1 MNLLL
6 KKILFVLAIALFF
19 SSDLKAQL
27 YIDWQ
32 QCYGGLGID
41 EPAGFAS
48 TNDGFIIEGWSELG
62 SGMISCGTQ
71 GIKGTW
77 TIRIDENLNIVNQ
90 DCNQDCRY
98 HGIFNAKD
106 NDSEFYYFGKKGFP
120 STGNA
125 GLAIM
130 RGDGELNVIWERL
143 LGCEDHFFPYSLSGV
158 ATDDGGIVCTAIHG
172 EWACGDVSQYYGSS
186 DIWVVKLDKN
196 GNLEWETTIGTD
208 GSEGDAT
215 IATAKDGG
223 LYIVCDA
230 DNQFVSGSIESC
242 VHSGGYVDGILVKM
256 NANGEVE
263 WNRCYGGNKNDS
275 FSNVIELPDGYLFGG
290 HSSSSDGDLQSAGY
304 HPGHWYGQ
312 SWMPLTSDIWL
323 LRTDLDGNVL
333 WSKCYGG
340 TKDEQIVKV
349 FLNEDGGFT
358 VFGTAMSLDGD
369 SQSANNLKP
378 AWNLEIGNK
387 LWVFRTDSNGNLLW
401 ERAIGT
407 QTESHEY
414 LEDVI
419 KHSDREYTILGQ
431 ADSSGGEMP
440 CGDYDCTND
449 TAYLM
454 NSYSNYW
461 VLHVTDTVD
470 YTTLQVPERPQ
481 SQEETIQVYPNPC
494 NSTVRIVLPKKAS
507 IDKVQIYNAIGQLVN
522 TGKQENEI
530 NVKDLPEGVY
540 LLRITDEKGINYT
553 ERIIITK

>member
-1 MNLLL
+1 MKTTRILTLLALLL
-6 KKILFVLAIALFF
+6 VAGGTM
-19 SSDLKAQL
+19 KAQL
-27 YIDWQ
+27 RIDWQ
-32 QCYGGLGID
+32 QCYGGLGFD

-48 TNDGFIIEGWSELG
+48 TNNGFIIEGWSELG
-62 SGMISCGTQ
+62 SGMVSCGTQ

-77 TIRIDENLNIVNQ
+77 TIRIDENLNIINQ

-106 NDSEFYYFGKKGFP
+106 NDNEFYYFGKKGFP

-290 HSSSSDGDLQSAGY
+290 HSSSLDGDLQGAGY

-312 SWMPLTSDIWL
+312 PHMPLTSDIWL

-349 FLNEDGGFT
+349 FLTEDGGFT
-358 VFGTAMSLDGD
+358 VFGTTMSLDGD

-470 YTTLQVPERPQ
+470 YTTWQVPEWPRPLD
-481 SQEETIQVYPNPC
+481 EALLVYPNPT
-494 NSTVRIVLPKKAS
+494 NGTVTIGGLGVAEVKVYNVL
-507 IDKVQIYNAIGQLVN
+507 GQLVN
-522 TGKQENEI
+522 TVQGTNEI
-530 NVKDLPEGVY
+530 NISNLKQGVY
-540 LLRITDEKGINYT
+540 FVS
-553 ERIIITK
+553 IITENKERFIRKIVKN

>member
-1 MNLLL
+1 MKTIRIYALLALLL
-6 KKILFVLAIALFF
+6 VAGGNLQ
-19 SSDLKAQL
+19 AQL
-27 YIDWQ
+27 RIDWQ
-32 QCYGGLGID
+32 QCYGGLEFD

-48 TNDGFIIEGWSELG
+48 TNDGFIIEGWSDLG

-71 GIKGTW
+71 GINGTW

-90 DCNQDCRY
+90 ECNQDCRY

-106 NDSEFYYFGKKGFP
+106 NDNEYYYFGKKGFP
-120 STGNA
+120 ATGNA

-143 LGCEDHFFPYSLSGV
+143 LGCEDHFLPYSLSGV
-158 ATDDGGIVCTAIHG
+158 ATNDGGVVCTAMHG

-263 WNRCYGGNKNDS
+263 WNRCHGGNKKDS

-290 HSSSSDGDLQSAGY
+290 HSSSLDGDLQGAGY

-349 FLNEDGGFT
+349 FLNEDGGYT
-358 VFGTAMSLDGD
+358 VFGTTMSLDGD

-414 LEDVI
+414 LADVI
-419 KHSDREYTILGQ
+419 KQNDREYVLLAECG
-431 ADSSGGEMP
+431 SSGGEMP
-440 CGDYDCTND
+440 CGDYNCTND

-454 NSYSNYW
+454 NSYNNYW

-470 YTTLQVPERPQ
+470 YTTWQVPEWPRPLD
-481 SQEETIQVYPNPC
+481 EAILVYPNPT
-494 NSTVRIVLPKKAS
+494 NGTVTIGGLGVAEVKVYNVL
-507 IDKVQIYNAIGQLVN
+507 GQLVK
-522 TGKQENEI
+522 TVQGTNEI
-530 NVKDLPEGVY
+530 NISNLKQGVY
-540 LLRITDEKGINYT
+540 FVS
-553 ERIIITK
+553 IITENKERFIRKIVKN

>member
-1 MNLLL
+1 MKTTRILT
-6 KKILFVLAIALFF
+6 LFVLL
-19 SSDLKAQL
+19 LVTGGTMKAQL
-27 YIDWQ
+27 RIDWQ

-41 EPAGFAS
+41 EPAGFAIS
-48 TNDGFIIEGWSELG
+48 NDGLIIEGWSELG
-62 SGMISCGTQ
+62 RGMVSCGTQ

-77 TIRIDENLNIVNQ
+77 TIRIDENLNIINQ

-106 NDSEFYYFGKKGFP
+106 NDNEFYYFGKKGFP

-158 ATDDGGIVCTAIHG
+158 ATNDGGVVCTAIHG

-256 NANGEVE
+256 NTNGEVE

-290 HSSSSDGDLQSAGY
+290 HSSSSDGDLQGAGY

-312 SWMPLTSDIWL
+312 PHMPLTSDIWL

-358 VFGTAMSLDGD
+358 VFGTTMSLDGD

-414 LEDVI
+414 LKDVI
-419 KHSDREYTILGQ
+419 KHNDREYTILGQ

-470 YTTLQVPERPQ
+470 YTTLQVPEWPRPLD
-481 SQEETIQVYPNPC
+481 EAILVYPNPT
-494 NSTVRIVLPKKAS
+494 NGTVTIGGLGVAEVKVYNVL
-507 IDKVQIYNAIGQLVN
+507 GQLVK
-522 TGKQENEI
+522 TVQGTNEI
-530 NVKDLPEGVY
+530 NISNLKQGVY
-540 LLRITDEKGINYT
+540 FVS
-553 ERIIITK
+553 IITENKERFIRKIVKN

>member
-1 MNLLL
+1 MNMNMKATRIYTLLALLL
-6 KKILFVLAIALFF
+6 IAGGTM
-19 SSDLKAQL
+19 KAQL
-27 YIDWQ
+27 RIDWQ

-41 EPAGFAS
+41 EPAGFAIS
-48 TNDGFIIEGWSELG
+48 NDGLIIEGWSDLG

-77 TIRIDENLNIVNQ
+77 TIRIDENLNIINQ

-106 NDSEFYYFGKKGFP
+106 NDNEFYYFGKKGFP
-120 STGNA
+120 ATGNA

-143 LGCEDHFFPYSLSGV
+143 LGCEDHFLPYSLSGV
-158 ATDDGGIVCTAIHG
+158 ATDDGGVVCTAIHG

-256 NANGEVE
+256 NTNGEVE

-290 HSSSSDGDLQSAGY
+290 HSSSSDGDLQGAGY

-349 FLNEDGGFT
+349 FLNDDGGFT
-358 VFGTAMSLDGD
+358 VFGTTMSLDGD

-414 LEDVI
+414 LKDVI
-419 KHSDREYTILGQ
+419 KHNDREYTILGQ

-470 YTTLQVPERPQ
+470 YTTLQVPEWPRPLD
-481 SQEETIQVYPNPC
+481 EAILVYPNPT
-494 NSTVRIVLPKKAS
+494 NGTVTIGGLGVAEVKVYNVL
-507 IDKVQIYNAIGQLVN
+507 GQLVK
-522 TGKQENEI
+522 TVQGTNEI
-530 NVKDLPEGVY
+530 NISNLKQGVY
-540 LLRITDEKGINYT
+540 FVS
-553 ERIIITK
+553 IITENKERFIRKIVKN

>member
-1 MNLLL
+1 MKTTRILTLLALLL
-6 KKILFVLAIALFF
+6 VAGGTM
-19 SSDLKAQL
+19 KAQL
-27 YIDWQ
+27 RIDWQ
-32 QCYGGLGID
+32 QCYGGLEFD

-48 TNDGFIIEGWSELG
+48 TNDGFIIEGWSDLG

-71 GIKGTW
+71 GINGTW

-90 DCNQDCRY
+90 ECNQDCRY

-106 NDSEFYYFGKKGFP
+106 NDNEYYYFGKKGFP
-120 STGNA
+120 ATGNA

-143 LGCEDHFFPYSLSGV
+143 LGCEDHFLPYSLSGV

-275 FSNVIELPDGYLFGG
+275 FSNVIELPDGYLLGG
-290 HSSSSDGDLQSAGY
+290 ISSSSDGDLQGAGY
-304 HPGHWYGQ
+304 HHGHVYGQ
-312 SWMPLTSDIWL
+312 PHMPLTTDIWL
-323 LRTDLDGNVL
+323 LRTDLDGNGL

-340 TKDEQIVKV
+340 TKQEKIVKV
-349 FLNEDGGFT
+349 FLNDDGGFT
-358 VFGTAMSLDGD
+358 VFGTTESLDGD
-369 SQSANNLKP
+369 PQSANNLKP

-440 CGDYDCTND
+440 CGDYNCTND

-454 NSYSNYW
+454 NSYNNYW

-470 YTTLQVPERPQ
+470 YTTWQVPEWPRPLD
-481 SQEETIQVYPNPC
+481 EAILVYPNPT
-494 NSTVRIVLPKKAS
+494 NGTVTIGGLGVAEVKVYNVL
-507 IDKVQIYNAIGQLVN
+507 GQLVK
-522 TGKQENEI
+522 TVQGTNEI
-530 NVKDLPEGVY
+530 NISNLKQGVY
-540 LLRITDEKGINYT
+540 FVS
-553 ERIIITK
+553 IITENKERFIRKIVKN

>member
-1 MNLLL
+1 MKTTRILTLLALLL
-6 KKILFVLAIALFF
+6 VAGGTM
-19 SSDLKAQL
+19 KAQL
-27 YIDWQ
+27 RIDWQ
-32 QCYGGLGID
+32 QCYGGLEFD

-48 TNDGFIIEGWSELG
+48 TNDGFIIEGWSDLG
-62 SGMISCGTQ
+62 TGMISCGTQ
-71 GIKGTW
+71 GINGTW

-90 DCNQDCRY
+90 ECNQDCRY

-106 NDSEFYYFGKKGFP
+106 NDNEYYYFGKKGFP
-120 STGNA
+120 ATGNA

-275 FSNVIELPDGYLFGG
+275 FSNVIELPDGYLLGG
-290 HSSSSDGDLQSAGY
+290 ISSSSDGDLQGAGY

-312 SWMPLTSDIWL
+312 PHMPLTSDIWL

-349 FLNEDGGFT
+349 FLTEDGGFT
-358 VFGTAMSLDGD
+358 VFGTTMSLDGD

-461 VLHVTDTVD
+461 VLHITDTVD
-470 YTTLQVPERPQ
+470 YTTLQVPEWPRPLD
-481 SQEETIQVYPNPC
+481 EAILVYPNPT
-494 NSTVRIVLPKKAS
+494 NGTVTIGGLGVAEVKVYNVL
-507 IDKVQIYNAIGQLVN
+507 GQLVK
-522 TGKQENEI
+522 TVQGTNEI
-530 NVKDLPEGVY
+530 NISNLKQGVY
-540 LLRITDEKGINYT
+540 FVS
-553 ERIIITK
+553 IITENKERFIRKIIKN

>member
-1 MNLLL
+1 MKTTRILTLLALLL
-6 KKILFVLAIALFF
+6 VAGGTM
-19 SSDLKAQL
+19 KAQL
-27 YIDWQ
+27 RIDWQ
-32 QCYGGLGID
+32 QCYGGLEFD

-48 TNDGFIIEGWSELG
+48 TNDGFIIEGWSDLG

-71 GIKGTW
+71 GINGTW

-90 DCNQDCRY
+90 ECNQDCRY

-106 NDSEFYYFGKKGFP
+106 NDNEYYYFGKKGFP
-120 STGNA
+120 ATGNA

-143 LGCEDHFFPYSLSGV
+143 LGCEDHFLPYSLSGV

-290 HSSSSDGDLQSAGY
+290 HSSSLDGDLQGAGY

-349 FLNEDGGFT
+349 FLTEDGGFT
-358 VFGTAMSLDGD
+358 VFGTTMSLDGD

-407 QTESHEY
+407 QTESYEY

-470 YTTLQVPERPQ
+470 YTTWQVPEWPRPLD
-481 SQEETIQVYPNPC
+481 EAILVYPNPT
-494 NSTVRIVLPKKAS
+494 NGTVTIGGLGVTEVKVYNVL
-507 IDKVQIYNAIGQLVN
+507 GQLVK
-522 TGKQENEI
+522 TVQGTNEI
-530 NVKDLPEGVY
+530 NISNLKQGVY
-540 LLRITDEKGINYT
+540 FVS
-553 ERIIITK
+553 IITENKERFIRKIVKN

>member
-1 MNLLL
+1 MKTTRIYALLALLL
-6 KKILFVLAIALFF
+6 VAGGTM
-19 SSDLKAQL
+19 KAQL
-27 YIDWQ
+27 RIDWQ
-32 QCYGGLGID
+32 QCYGGLGFD

-48 TNDGFIIEGWSELG
+48 TNNGFIIEGWSELG
-62 SGMISCGTQ
+62 SGMVSCGTQ

-77 TIRIDENLNIVNQ
+77 TIRIDENLNIINQ

-106 NDSEFYYFGKKGFP
+106 NDNEYYYFGKKGFP
-120 STGNA
+120 ATGNA

-143 LGCEDHFFPYSLSGV
+143 LGCEDHFLPYSLSGV

-290 HSSSSDGDLQSAGY
+290 HSSSLDGDLQGAGY

-312 SWMPLTSDIWL
+312 PHMPLTSDIWL

-349 FLNEDGGFT
+349 FLTEDGGFT
-358 VFGTAMSLDGD
+358 VFGTTMSLDGD

-419 KHSDREYTILGQ
+419 KHSDREYTLLAECG
-431 ADSSGGEMP
+431 SSGGEMP
-440 CGDYDCTND
+440 CGDYNCTND

-470 YTTLQVPERPQ
+470 YTTWQVPEWPRPLD
-481 SQEETIQVYPNPC
+481 EAILVYPNPT
-494 NSTVRIVLPKKAS
+494 NGTVTIGGLGVAEVKVYNVL
-507 IDKVQIYNAIGQLVN
+507 GQLVK
-522 TGKQENEI
+522 TVQGTNEI
-530 NVKDLPEGVY
+530 NISNLKQGVY
-540 LLRITDEKGINYT
+540 FVS
-553 ERIIITK
+553 IITENKERFIRKIVKN

>member
-1 MNLLL
+1 MKTTRILTLFALLL
-6 KKILFVLAIALFF
+6 VAGGTM
-19 SSDLKAQL
+19 KAQL
-27 YIDWQ
+27 RIDWQ

-41 EPAGFAS
+41 EPAGFAT
-48 TNDGFIIEGWSELG
+48 TNDGFIIEGWSDLG

-71 GIKGTW
+71 GINGTW

-90 DCNQDCRY
+90 ECNQDCRY

-158 ATDDGGIVCTAIHG
+158 ATDDGGVVCTAIHG

-242 VHSGGYVDGILVKM
+242 VHSGGYTDGILVKM

-275 FSNVIELPDGYLFGG
+275 FSNVIELPDGYLLGG
-290 HSSSSDGDLQSAGY
+290 ISSSSDGDLQGAGY

-312 SWMPLTSDIWL
+312 PHMPLTSDIWL

-349 FLNEDGGFT
+349 FLTEDGGFT
-358 VFGTAMSLDGD
+358 VFGTTMSLDGD

-470 YTTLQVPERPQ
+470 YTTLQVPEWPRPLD
-481 SQEETIQVYPNPC
+481 EAILVYPNPT
-494 NSTVRIVLPKKAS
+494 NGTVTIGGLGVAEVKVYNVL
-507 IDKVQIYNAIGQLVN
+507 GQLVK
-522 TGKQENEI
+522 TVQGTNEI
-530 NVKDLPEGVY
+530 NISNLKQGVY
-540 LLRITDEKGINYT
+540 FVS
-553 ERIIITK
+553 IITENKERFIRKIVKN

>member
-1 MNLLL
+1 MKTTRILTLLALLL
-6 KKILFVLAIALFF
+6 VAGGTM
-19 SSDLKAQL
+19 KAQL
-27 YIDWQ
+27 RIDWQ
-32 QCYGGLGID
+32 QCYGGLGFD

-48 TNDGFIIEGWSELG
+48 TNNGFIIEGWSELG
-62 SGMISCGTQ
+62 SGMVSCGTQ

-77 TIRIDENLNIVNQ
+77 TIRIDENLNIINQ

-106 NDSEFYYFGKKGFP
+106 NDNEFYYFGKKGFP
-120 STGNA
+120 ATGNA

-158 ATDDGGIVCTAIHG
+158 ATDDGGVVCTAMHA

-208 GSEGDAT
+208 GSEGEGDVY
-215 IATAKDGG
+215 IAKDGG
-223 LYIVCDA
+223 IYLVCDSY
-230 DNQFVSGSIESC
+230 NQFVSGSIESC
-242 VHSGGYVDGILVKM
+242 VHSDGYADGILVKM
-256 NANGEVE
+256 SADGEVE
-263 WNRCYGGNKNDS
+263 WNRCYGGNKNDD
-275 FSNVIELPDGYLFGG
+275 FSNVIELPDGYLLGG
-290 HSSSSDGDLQSAGY
+290 ISSSSNDDLQGAGY

-358 VFGTAMSLDGD
+358 VFGTTMSLDGD

-419 KHSDREYTILGQ
+419 KHNDREYTILGQ

-440 CGDYDCTND
+440 CGDYNCTND

-470 YTTLQVPERPQ
+470 YTTWQVPEWPRPLD
-481 SQEETIQVYPNPC
+481 EAILVYPNPT
-494 NSTVRIVLPKKAS
+494 NGTVTIGGLGVAEVKVYNVL
-507 IDKVQIYNAIGQLVN
+507 GQLVK
-522 TGKQENEI
+522 TVQGTNEI
-530 NVKDLPEGVY
+530 NISNLKQGVY
-540 LLRITDEKGINYT
+540 FVS
-553 ERIIITK
+553 IITENKERFIRKIVKN

>member
-1 MNLLL
+1 MKTTRFLTLLALLL
-6 KKILFVLAIALFF
+6 MAGGTM
-19 SSDLKAQL
+19 KAQL
-27 YIDWQ
+27 RIDWQ
-32 QCYGGLGID
+32 QCYGGLGFD

-48 TNDGFIIEGWSELG
+48 TNDGFIIEGWSDLG

-71 GIKGTW
+71 GINGTW

-90 DCNQDCRY
+90 ECNQDCRY

-158 ATDDGGIVCTAIHG
+158 ATDDGGVVCTAIHG

-242 VHSGGYVDGILVKM
+242 VHSGGYTDGILVKM

-275 FSNVIELPDGYLFGG
+275 FSNVIELPDGYLLGG
-290 HSSSSDGDLQSAGY
+290 ISSSSDGDLQGAGY

-312 SWMPLTSDIWL
+312 PHMPLTSDIWL

-349 FLNEDGGFT
+349 FLTEDGGFT
-358 VFGTAMSLDGD
+358 VFGTTMSLDGD

-470 YTTLQVPERPQ
+470 YTTLQVLERPQ
-481 SQEETIQVYPNPC
+481 PQEETVQVYPNPT
-494 NSTVRIVLPKKAS
+494 NNKVWIVLPEDALVDEVKVYNVFGQVVKKVRGTS
-507 IDKVQIYNAIGQLVN
+507 EIDLNGIV
-522 TGKQENEI
+522 
-530 NVKDLPEGVY
+530 EGIY
-540 LLRITDEKGINYT
+540 LLRITDADGKNHVARVMVKE
-553 ERIIITK
+553 

>member
-1 MNLLL
+1 MKSIRIYPLLALLL
-6 KKILFVLAIALFF
+6 MAGGNLQ
-19 SSDLKAQL
+19 AQL
-27 YIDWQ
+27 HIDWQ
-32 QCYGGLGID
+32 QCYGGLGFD

-48 TNDGFIIEGWSELG
+48 TNDGFIIEGWSDLG

-71 GIKGTW
+71 GINGTW
-77 TIRIDENLNIVNQ
+77 TIRINENLNIVNQ
-90 DCNQDCRY
+90 ECNQDCRY

-158 ATDDGGIVCTAIHG
+158 AADDGGVVCTAIHG

-230 DNQFVSGSIESC
+230 DNQFESGSIESC
-242 VHSGGYVDGILVKM
+242 VHSGGYTDGILVKM

-275 FSNVIELPDGYLFGG
+275 FSNVIELPNGYLLGG
-290 HSSSSDGDLQSAGY
+290 ISSSSDGDLQGAGY

-312 SWMPLTSDIWL
+312 PHMPLTSDIWL

-358 VFGTAMSLDGD
+358 VFGTTMSLDGD

-419 KHSDREYTILGQ
+419 KHNDREYTILGQ

-440 CGDYDCTND
+440 CGDYNCTND

-481 SQEETIQVYPNPC
+481 PQEETAQVYPNPTS
-494 NSTVRIVLPKKAS
+494 NKVWIVLPEDALV
-507 IDKVQIYNAIGQLVN
+507 DEVQVYNVFGQVVK
-522 TGKQENEI
+522 TEQGTNEI
-530 NVKDLPEGVY
+530 DLSGLVEGVY
-540 LLRITDEKGINYT
+540 LLRITDAEGRNHT
-553 ERIIITK
+553 LRMAVSR